1 MTLYDL
7 NLQMQEILDMAESG
21 EFDEDLIA
29 NTLEGVEGEIE
40 DKLDSYGVIVNE
52 LQDDVD
58 KLDKEIKRLNAK
70 KKTITGSIDYLKR
83 MVMFTMGRMDKKKV
97 KGERFTWS
105 IVKNG
110 GKAPVIYE
118 DDFNP
123 LNIPEQFQ
131 MWDIQADK
139 ALIREVLESGTEL
152 PFARL
157 GERGESLR
165 LK

>member
-1 MTLYDL
+1 MTLYSL
-7 NLQMQEILDMAESG
+7 TVQMQEILDMAESG
-21 EFDEDLIA
+21 EFDEELIA

-83 MVMFTMGRMDKKKV
+83 MVMFTMGRMDKKKI

-131 MWDIQADK
+131 MWDVQPDK

-152 PFARL
+152 PFARM

-165 LK
+165 L

>member
-7 NLQMQEILDMAESG
+7 NLQMQEILDMAETG
-21 EFDEDLIA
+21 DFDEELIA

-83 MVMFTMGRMDKKKV
+83 MVMFTMGRMDKKKI

-131 MWDIQADK
+131 MWDVQADK

>member
-1 MTLYDL
+1 MTLYSL
-7 NLQMQEILDMAESG
+7 TVQMQEILDMAESG
-21 EFDEDLIA
+21 EFDEELIA

-83 MVMFTMGRMDKKKV
+83 MVMFTMGRMDKKKI

-131 MWDIQADK
+131 MWDVQPDK

>member
-7 NLQMQEILDMAESG
+7 NLQMQEILDMAETG
-21 EFDEDLIA
+21 EFDEELIA

-83 MVMFTMGRMDKKKV
+83 MVMFTMGRMDKKKI

-131 MWDIQADK
+131 MWDVQPDK